1 MANPTTAFPAGYDA
15 YTSEISDPSVPLAVN
30 AIESMIGALAPA
42 SLTGVF
48 AQSMPDSLASSSL
61 TSTAGTVFLTAQY
74 FTAGQVL
81 THLNFVT
88 AVTAASTPTNQWAVV
103 ASFKSSPLCLAIGT
117 DGLTTAIAADTVISL
132 PIAYTIPTSGLY
144 YVGHCIA
151 GTTGPTI
158 AAAPTLSAHG
168 RGNVAPFTSG
178 PGDTGKTTPYTVGA
192 AVAKPTVAA
201 AEPLYY
207 FN

>member
-1 MANPTTAFPAGYDA
+1 MATPTSAFPAGYDGYNA
-15 YTSEISDPSVPLAVN
+15 EISDPSVPLAVN
-30 AIESMIGALAPA
+30 ALEQMVGALPPT

-48 AQSMPDSLASSSL
+48 AQTMPDAIASSSL

-81 THLNFVT
+81 THLNFIT

-117 DGLTTAIAADTVISL
+117 DGLTAAVAADSVISL
-132 PIAYTIPTSGLY
+132 PISYTVPTSGLY
-144 YVGHCIA
+144 YVGHCVA

-192 AVAKPTVAA
+192 AVTKPSVAA

-207 FN
+207 FS